1 MVSDTRPVTAHRVRA
16 ADQLL
21 RWPRR
26 LRSTWRGSL
35 ILRVTST
42 TLVLSF
48 VAIGLLGFLLLSR
61 ITTGLLDAKERSA
74 VTEATVGLS
83 EAQRLMDAADT
94 GATTPV
100 AGRLVDTVVTA
111 LAARAG
117 SPGLFDVLLLSSGP
131 EENAPERG
139 TNLVAE
145 SSVPP
150 ALREVISQSLSQA
163 WTFSEIQYLD
173 GRSVPGLVVGAP
185 LVIPTV
191 GLYELYFLFPLDVE
205 QQTLEL
211 VRGAVVVTGIV
222 LVGLVV
228 VVALLVTRQV
238 VAPVRTAART
248 ASRFSEGH
256 LGERLEVKGEDDLA
270 RLAASFND
278 MATSIAEQITQL
290 EQLSTLQQRF
300 VSDVSHELRT
310 PLTTI
315 RMAADV
321 MFEHR
326 DAFDAPTARAAELL
340 QAQLDRFESLLVDL
354 LEISRFDAG
363 VAVLEAETVE
373 IIDLVTRVAET
384 MHPLAVR
391 AGISMHIRCT
401 AEDTA
406 ARVDPRRVDRVLRNL
421 MSNAVEHADG
431 KDVQVTVGA
440 DDLAVAVTVRDFG
453 IGLHAD
459 QLDQVFERFWR
470 ADPARARSTG
480 GTGLGLA
487 IAVEDTRL
495 HGGVLEVW
503 GAPGDGACFRLTLPR
518 LPNADMGAS
527 PLPLV
532 DEMTAEDEQYTM
544 HQQHTVGPEVEA
556 LASTPTSG
564 QR

>member
-1 MVSDTRPVTAHRVRA
+1 MLAIDRLLSGPRA
-16 ADQLL
+16 
-21 RWPRR
+21 
-26 LRSTWRGSL
+26 LRSTWRRSL

-42 TLVLSF
+42 TLVLSLL
-48 VAIGLLGFLLLSR
+48 AIGLLGFLLLSR

-83 EAQRLMDAADT
+83 EAQRLMEAADT

-117 SPGLFDVLLLSSGP
+117 SPGLFDVLLLNSGQD
-131 EENAPERG
+131 EAAPERG
-139 TNLVAE
+139 TNLVTEA
-145 SSVPP
+145 SVPSE
-150 ALREVISQSLSQA
+150 LRQVVRESLSQA
-163 WTFSEIQYLD
+163 WTFSELRYLD

-191 GLYELYFLFPLDVE
+191 GLYELYFLFPLDGE
-205 QQTLEL
+205 AQTLDL
-211 VRGAVVVTGIV
+211 VRGAVVVTGALLI
-222 LVGLVV
+222 GLVV

-256 LGERLEVKGEDDLA
+256 LGERLAVHGEDDLA

-278 MATSIAEQITQL
+278 MATSIAEQIAQL

-340 QAQLDRFESLLVDL
+340 QAQLDRFEALLVDL

-363 VAVLEAETVE
+363 VAVLEAETVQ
-373 IIDLVTRVAET
+373 IADLVQRVVET
-384 MHPLAVR
+384 MAPLAER
-391 AGISMHIRCT
+391 AGIHVHLHS
-401 AEDTA
+401 ESDETA
-406 ARVDPRRVDRVLRNL
+406 ARIDPRRIDRVLRNL
-421 MSNAVEHADG
+421 ISNAIEHADG
-431 KDVQVTVGA
+431 QDVEVTVA
-440 DDLAVAVTVRDFG
+440 SDEHAVAVTVRDFG
-453 IGLHAD
+453 IGLEAD
-459 QLDQVFERFWR
+459 QLEQVFERFWR
-470 ADPARARSTG
+470 ADPARARTTG

-495 HGGVLEVW
+495 HGGRLDVW

-518 LPNADMGAS
+518 LPNADFDES
-527 PLPLV
+527 PLPLARV
-532 DEMTAEDEQYTM
+532 DASEAVAVTAQA
-544 HQQHTVGPEVEA
+544 QP
-556 LASTPTSG
+556 
-564 QR
+564 

>member
-1 MVSDTRPVTAHRVRA
+1 MSA
-16 ADQLL
+16 ADRILKG
-21 RWPRR
+21 PRA
-26 LRSTWRGSL
+26 LRSAWRRSL

-83 EAQRLMDAADT
+83 EAQRLMEAADT

-117 SPGLFDVLLLSSGP
+117 SPGLFDVLLLNPGQD
-131 EENAPERG
+131 ETAPERG
-139 TNLVAE
+139 TNLVTEA
-145 SSVPP
+145 SVPNE
-150 ALREVISQSLSQA
+150 LREVVRQSLSQA
-163 WTFSEIQYLD
+163 WTFSELRYLD
-173 GRSVPGLVVGAP
+173 GRTVPGLVVGAP
-185 LVIPTV
+185 LVVPTV
-191 GLYELYFLFPLDVE
+191 GLYELYFLFPLDGE
-205 QQTLEL
+205 AQTLDL
-211 VRGAVVVTGIV
+211 VRGAVVVTGAL

-228 VVALLVTRQV
+228 VVALFVTRQV
-238 VAPVRTAART
+238 VAPVRTAARS
-248 ASRFSEGH
+248 AGRFSEGH
-256 LGERLEVKGEDDLA
+256 LSERLVVDGEDDLA
-270 RLAASFND
+270 RLATSFNE
-278 MATSIAEQITQL
+278 MATSIGEQITQL

-340 QAQLDRFESLLVDL
+340 QAQLDRFEALLVDL

-363 VAVLEAETVE
+363 VAILEAETVQVA
-373 IIDLVTRVAET
+373 DLVERVVET
-384 MHPLAVR
+384 MVPLAER
-391 AGISMHIRCT
+391 SGICVHVLC
-401 AEDTA
+401 ACEDTS
-406 ARVDPRRVDRVLRNL
+406 ARIDPRRIDRVLRNL
-421 MSNAVEHADG
+421 ISNAIEHADG
-431 KDVQVTVGA
+431 RDVEVTVGSDA
-440 DDLAVAVTVRDFG
+440 LAVAVTVRDFG
-453 IGLHAD
+453 IGLTDDHIA
-459 QLDQVFERFWR
+459 QVFERFWR
-470 ADPARARSTG
+470 ADPARARTTG

-495 HGGVLEVW
+495 HGGRLDVW

-518 LPNADMGAS
+518 LPNAEFDDS

-532 DEMTAEDEQYTM
+532 AMNDQEINSAIIGSQ
-544 HQQHTVGPEVEA
+544 P
-556 LASTPTSG
+556 
-564 QR
+564 